1 MENGKVIN
9 LPKVTQIASG
19 RESFQTQ
26 PDAKAQD
33 LNSSA
38 LWQVSF

>member
-19 RESFQTQ
+19 RVLFQTQ
-26 PDAKAQD
+26 PDTKTHD

-38 LWQVSF
+38 L